1 MNGERGFNVGKKGF
15 SVRDIP
21 YFRVPP
27 IRAHFSLRLPL
38 FESVLTTLHPK
49 TTPSFTG
56 KVISGPDWRFCIQ
69 FMPGN
74 IQV

>member
-1 MNGERGFNVGKKGF
+1 MNGERGFNVGKMGF
-15 SVRDIP
+15 PVGDIP

-27 IRAHFSLRLPL
+27 IRVHFSLRLPL
-38 FESVLTTLHPK
+38 FESVLTTLLPK
-49 TTPSFTG
+49 TTPSFSG
-56 KVISGPDWRFCIQ
+56 RVISGPDSRFCIQ